1 MTVAKSENYHHKRK
15 ALYEVT
21 RDITAVA
28 MGFQPADLIIKNGK
42 LINVN
47 TAQVQTGI
55 DVAIR
60 HGFIALVGNA
70 DHVLIDENTTVVNA
84 NGRYLAPGFIDSHMH
99 VESTMVDIRSFAAGI
114 LPHGTT
120 TICPDNHEIT
130 NVFGLKA
137 VELFHKA
144 AEGLPLKVYLAM
156 PVCVPSISGFEDA
169 GATITAEEVA
179 KAYEEGW
186 AQMQGE
192 QMNFPGIIYGDP
204 NTHAITAASLKAGV
218 ILTGHYAS
226 LELNKGLNAFIG
238 AGMNAC
244 HESTTAE
251 ATLKRAQLGMYPQ
264 QRYGTAWLDMPN
276 TIKAVTENPG
286 IDTRFFSM
294 VTDDVTPATVAY
306 EGHLVRVVRD
316 AIKQGVNPITAIQ
329 MVTINTAQLLEK
341 ARYIG
346 TISPGRAADIL
357 ILSDLVSV
365 TIDEV
370 YADGV
375 LVAKDGK
382 MVVGFTKY
390 DYPDWALKSVHL
402 KKLTIKDFMIPAS
415 KTEKVRVMR
424 VYPGMVH
431 TKEEH
436 VEITPKDGGLQS
448 DPSKDIA
455 KIAIFYRHQEKEG
468 LTGTKGLGFMT
479 GATLKPK
486 TAFAS
491 TVSHDCH
498 NLLVLGTD
506 DDSMAL
512 AGNALIEAGGGF
524 AVVVDGK
531 LEVVMALPLAGLMTL
546 DPVETAAKQ
555 VCLVEDAIKKAGCL
569 ADSVEMTLSL
579 LGLIVL
585 EELHLSNKG
594 LVELKPGQPP
604 RFVDLFV
611 EA

>member
-1 MTVAKSENYHHKRK
+1 MTVAKSGTYYHKRN
-15 ALYEVT
+15 ALFEVT
-21 RDITAVA
+21 RDMTAVA
-28 MGFQPADLIIKNGK
+28 MGFLPADLIIKNGK

-47 TAQVQTGI
+47 TAQVQPGI
-55 DVAIR
+55 DIAIK

-70 DHVLIDENTTVVNA
+70 DHVLVDENTKVIDA
-84 NGRYLAPGFIDSHMH
+84 KGRYLAPGFIDSHMH
-99 VESTMVDIRSFAAGI
+99 VESTMVDIRSFAAGV

-144 AEGLPLKVYLAM
+144 AEGLPIKVYLAM
-156 PVCVPSISGFEDA
+156 PVCVPSIPGFEDA

-179 KAYEEGW
+179 KAYDEGW
-186 AQMQGE
+186 AQLQGE

-226 LELNKGLNAFIG
+226 LELNKGLNAFIA

-276 TIKAVTENPG
+276 TIKAITENPG
-286 IDTRFFSM
+286 MDTRFFSM

-316 AIKQGVNPITAIQ
+316 AIKQGVNPVTAIQ

-357 ILSDLVSV
+357 ILSDLVNV

-370 YADGV
+370 YSDGV

-382 MVVGFTKY
+382 MAVEFAHFE
-390 DYPDWALKSVHL
+390 YPEWALKSMHL
-402 KKLTIKDFMIPAS
+402 KKLTVKDFAIPAS
-415 KTEKVRVMR
+415 ETKTVRVMR

-431 TKEEH
+431 TTEEH
-436 VEITPKDGGLQS
+436 AELKSVNGGLQS
-448 DPSKDIA
+448 DPSRDIA
-455 KIAIFYRHQEKEG
+455 KIAIFYRHEEKDG
-468 LTGTKGLGFMT
+468 LTGSKGLGFMT
-479 GATLKPK
+479 GATLKPGS
-486 TAFAS
+486 AFAS

-506 DDSMAL
+506 DEAMAL
-512 AGNALIEAGGGF
+512 AGNALIESGGGF
-524 AVVVDGK
+524 AVVVGGK
-531 LEVVMALPLAGLMTL
+531 
-546 DPVETAAKQ
+546 
-555 VCLVEDAIKKAGCL
+555 
-569 ADSVEMTLSL
+569 
-579 LGLIVL
+579 
-585 EELHLSNKG
+585 
-594 LVELKPGQPP
+594 
-604 RFVDLFV
+604 V
-611 EA
+611 EAV

>member
-1 MTVAKSENYHHKRK
+1 MTVAKSGTYYHQRK
-15 ALYEVT
+15 ALHDVT
-21 RDITAVA
+21 RDMAAVA
-28 MGFQPADLIIKNGK
+28 MGFLPADLIIKNGK

-47 TAQVQTGI
+47 TSQIQPGI
-55 DVAIR
+55 DIAIK

-70 DHVLIDENTTVVNA
+70 DHVLADENTKIVDA

-99 VESTMVDIRSFAAGI
+99 IESTMVDIRSFAAGI

-144 AEGLPLKVYLAM
+144 AEGLPLKVFLAM
-156 PVCVPSISGFEDA
+156 PVCVPSIPGFEDA

-186 AQMQGE
+186 AQLQGE
-192 QMNFPGIIYGDP
+192 QMNFPGGIYGDP
-204 NTHAITAASLKAGV
+204 NTHDITAASLKAGI

-226 LELNKGLNAFIG
+226 LELNKGLNAFI
-238 AGMNAC
+238 ASGMNAC

-276 TIKAVTENPG
+276 TIKAITENPG

-306 EGHLVRVVRD
+306 EGHLVRVVRE
-316 AIKQGVNPITAIQ
+316 AIRQGVNPITAIQ

-357 ILSDLVSV
+357 ILSDLVNV

-375 LVAKDGK
+375 LVSKDGK
-382 MVVGFTKY
+382 MVVELPRY
-390 DYPDWALKSVHL
+390 DYPEWALKSVHL
-402 KKLTIKDFMIPAS
+402 KKLTEKDFAIPAS
-415 KTEKVRVMR
+415 GKETVRVMR

-431 TKEEH
+431 TTEEFT
-436 VEITPKDGGLQS
+436 EMTPVNGGLQS

-479 GATLKPK
+479 GATLKPN

-498 NLLVLGTD
+498 NLMVLGTD
-506 DDSMAL
+506 DKAMAV

-524 AVVVDGK
+524 AVVVDGQI
-531 LEVVMALPLAGLMTL
+531 EAIMPLPLAGLMSL
-546 DPVETAAKQ
+546 EPVAVAAKQ
-555 VCLVEDAIKKAGCL
+555 VRAVEDAIKKAGCP

-604 RFVDLFV
+604 KFVDLV
-611 EA
+611 VNK

>member
-1 MTVAKSENYHHKRK
+1 MTVAKSGTYYHQRK
-15 ALYEVT
+15 ALHDVT
-21 RDITAVA
+21 RDMAAVA
-28 MGFQPADLIIKNGK
+28 MGFLPADLIIKNGK

-47 TAQVQTGI
+47 TSQIQPGI
-55 DVAIR
+55 DIAIK

-70 DHVLIDENTTVVNA
+70 DHVLADENTKIVDA

-99 VESTMVDIRSFAAGI
+99 IESTMVDIRSFAAGI

-144 AEGLPLKVYLAM
+144 AEGLPLKVFLAM
-156 PVCVPSISGFEDA
+156 PVCVPSIPGFEDA

-186 AQMQGE
+186 AQLQGE
-192 QMNFPGIIYGDP
+192 QMNFPGVIYGDP
-204 NTHAITAASLKAGV
+204 NTHAITAASLKAGI

-226 LELNKGLNAFIG
+226 LELNKGLNAFI
-238 AGMNAC
+238 ASGMNAC

-276 TIKAVTENPG
+276 TIKAITENPG

-306 EGHLVRVVRD
+306 EGHLVRVVRE
-316 AIKQGVNPITAIQ
+316 AIRQGVNPITAIQ

-357 ILSDLVSV
+357 ILSDLVNV

-375 LVAKDGK
+375 LVSKDGK
-382 MVVGFTKY
+382 MVVELPRY
-390 DYPDWALKSVHL
+390 DYPEWALKSVHL
-402 KKLTIKDFMIPAS
+402 NKLTEKDFAIPAS
-415 KTEKVRVMR
+415 GKETVRVMR

-431 TKEEH
+431 TTEEFA
-436 VEITPKDGGLQS
+436 EMTPVNGGLQS

-479 GATLKPK
+479 GATLKPN

-498 NLLVLGTD
+498 NLMVLGTD
-506 DDSMAL
+506 DKAMAV

-524 AVVVDGK
+524 AVVVDGQI
-531 LEVVMALPLAGLMTL
+531 EAIMPLPLAGLMSL
-546 DPVETAAKQ
+546 EPVAVAAKQ
-555 VCLVEDAIKKAGCL
+555 VRAVEDAIKKAGCP

-604 RFVDLFV
+604 KFVDLV
-611 EA
+611 VNK